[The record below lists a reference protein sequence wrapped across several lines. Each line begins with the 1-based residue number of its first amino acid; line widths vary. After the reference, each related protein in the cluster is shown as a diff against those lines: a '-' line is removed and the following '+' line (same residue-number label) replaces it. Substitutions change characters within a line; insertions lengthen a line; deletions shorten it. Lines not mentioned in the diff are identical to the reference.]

1 MYARALGVHDE
12 RLDCRGHDPASCAV
26 HPDVLRNARSA
37 GDIMTRA
44 MRILYVDDD
53 PDIRTIVEMSLS
65 LDPEIEVHAF
75 GSGAGALEAIERD
88 PWRPTAIILDYMMP
102 EIDGVTLLSALRC
115 HPDFAQTP
123 AVFMTA
129 RGNDVIGPDLAP
141 HGVAGVILKP
151 FDPIELVDA
160 VRALIAASG

>member
-1 MYARALGVHDE
+1 
-12 RLDCRGHDPASCAV
+12 
-26 HPDVLRNARSA
+26 
-37 GDIMTRA
+37 MTRV

-75 GSGAGALEAIERD
+75 GSGAAALEAIERD

-102 EIDGVTLLSALRC
+102 GMDGMTLLSALRR
-115 HPDFAQTP
+115 HADFAQTP

-129 RGNDVIGPDLAP
+129 RGTGVISPDLTP

-151 FDPIELVDA
+151 FDPIELVGA
-160 VRALIAASG
+160 VRALIADSS